1 MVGFSHVINNL
12 KPSKNIKQEEP
23 LPDPDFPEYSTPL
36 VNSSIPDFDFIDE
49 WLKETDSMDTQ
60 VSLKNDEAANGGNP
74 IEVKTELLCSMEI
87 PVVQETCKES
97 IGIDSSIEIALE
109 KVSLVGTSESSDILD
124 MNSEAVVTSGS
135 RDCLLEKNLM
145 VSEGGGNPIEE
156 TDSMDTQVS
165 LKNDEAANGG
175 NPIEVKTE
183 LLGSMEIPV
192 VQETCK
198 ESIGIDS
205 SIEIALEKVSL
216 VGTSESSDILD
227 MNSKAVVTS
236 GSRDCLLE
244 KNLMVSEGGRNPI
257 EETDSMDTQVSLK
270 NDEAANGG
278 NPIEVKTELLGSME
292 IPVVQETCKE
302 SIGIDSSIEIA
313 LEKVSL
319 VGTSESSDILD
330 MNSKA
335 VVTSGSRDCLLEKNL
350 MVSEGGGNPIEET
363 DSMDTQVSLKN
374 DEAANGGNPIEVKT
388 ELLGSMEIPVVQ
400 ETCKESIGIDSSIEI
415 ALEKVSLVGT
425 SESSDILDMNSEAVV
440 TSGSRDCLLENNLMV
455 SEGGGNPIE
464 ETDSMDTQ
472 VSLKNDEAANGGNPI
487 EVKTELLGSMEI
499 PVVQETCKESI
510 GIDSSIEIALE
521 KVSLVGTSES
531 SDILDMNSEAVVTS
545 GSRDCLL
552 EKNLMVSEGGGNPI
566 EETDSMDTQ
575 VSLKNDEAANGG
587 NPIEVK
593 TELLGSME
601 IPVVQETCKESI
613 GIDSSIEIALEK
625 VSLVGTS
632 ESADILDMN
641 SEAVVTSG
649 SRDCLLEKN
658 LMVSEGGGNDV
669 SLVDDPTKSDNNVDE
684 EELIGESD
692 GDEKGFSVKGPI
704 KSKNEV
710 QDLPPVPKVDLTLEP
725 HHQTLPVGV
734 VLTMM
739 DAKVIVEG
747 VEKHNPLNEGSILWI
762 TECRSVLGLVDE
774 IFGPVKNPYYVV
786 RYNSKEEVPAGISEG
801 TLISFVVEFADH
813 VLNDK
818 NIYKKG
824 YDASGENDEELTDEA
839 EFSDD
844 EKEAEYKRMQRMA
857 KRGPSDDKK
866 HGKRDFVEKK
876 KFQQKPRNVNNNQ
889 TSFPPSSVPHHQI
902 HGGSGS
908 SPSPFG
914 TGMTNDFRPPF
925 GPSTAQVPQAH
936 SGPAPQQ
943 HSLRPNMGPA
953 LQQHPMPSNMG
964 PALQQ
969 HLMPSNMGAAQQQHP
984 LPSNMGI
991 AQQQHLRPSNMG
1003 VAQQQHPLPSN
1014 MVWPNG
1020 QPYQQNVGFANGF
1033 PMNAMPYVSY
1043 QQPQPFYQ
1051 PQMFT
1056 GFSSGPP
1063 MPQHYNPSQRP
1074 ILQPMPY
1081 GPSNIPPGMP
1091 PVMPV
1096 FMAQPGFNQGP
1107 IRMGFQGF
1115 PPRPHMNPGEQGVP
1129 PQGSPNE
1136 HHMNVGE
1143 QDTQS
1148 QVQGPSNDQING
1160 VQPPSTQGNFSA
1172 QNRFNNR
1179 GAPRGRRPYR
1189 RGGGRGYQET

>member
-12 KPSKNIKQEEP
+12 KPSKNIKQEEL
-23 LPDPDFPEYSTPL
+23 LPDPDFPEYSIPL

-60 VSLKNDEAANGGNP
+60 VSLKNDEA
-74 IEVKTELLCSMEI
+74 
-87 PVVQETCKES
+87 
-97 IGIDSSIEIALE
+97 D
-109 KVSLVGTSESSDILD
+109 
-124 MNSEAVVTSGS
+124 
-135 RDCLLEKNLM
+135 
-145 VSEGGGNPIEE
+145 
-156 TDSMDTQVS
+156 
-165 LKNDEAANGG
+165 
-175 NPIEVKTE
+175 
-183 LLGSMEIPV
+183 
-192 VQETCK
+192 
-198 ESIGIDS
+198 
-205 SIEIALEKVSL
+205 
-216 VGTSESSDILD
+216 
-227 MNSKAVVTS
+227 
-236 GSRDCLLE
+236 
-244 KNLMVSEGGRNPI
+244 
-257 EETDSMDTQVSLK
+257 
-270 NDEAANGG
+270 
-278 NPIEVKTELLGSME
+278 
-292 IPVVQETCKE
+292 
-302 SIGIDSSIEIA
+302 
-313 LEKVSL
+313 
-319 VGTSESSDILD
+319 
-330 MNSKA
+330 
-335 VVTSGSRDCLLEKNL
+335 
-350 MVSEGGGNPIEET
+350 
-363 DSMDTQVSLKN
+363 
-374 DEAANGGNPIEVKT
+374 
-388 ELLGSMEIPVVQ
+388 
-400 ETCKESIGIDSSIEI
+400 
-415 ALEKVSLVGT
+415 
-425 SESSDILDMNSEAVV
+425 
-440 TSGSRDCLLENNLMV
+440 
-455 SEGGGNPIE
+455 
-464 ETDSMDTQ
+464 
-472 VSLKNDEAANGGNPI
+472 NGGNPI

-552 EKNLMVSEGGGNPI
+552 EKNLMVSEGGGN
-566 EETDSMDTQ
+566 
-575 VSLKNDEAANGG
+575 
-587 NPIEVK
+587 
-593 TELLGSME
+593 
-601 IPVVQETCKESI
+601 
-613 GIDSSIEIALEK
+613 
-625 VSLVGTS
+625 
-632 ESADILDMN
+632 
-641 SEAVVTSG
+641 
-649 SRDCLLEKN
+649 
-658 LMVSEGGGNDV
+658 DV

-684 EELIGESD
+684 GDKKSSEIVKDSKDGDDSSESEDEDEDDDDDEESEDESSSSSDSSDEEEEEEKMADVEEGEIKDLEELIGESD
-692 GDEKGFSVKGPI
+692 GDEEGFSVKGPI

-710 QDLPPVPKVDLTLEP
+710 QDLPPVPKVDVTLEP

-762 TECRSVLGLVDE
+762 TESRSVLGLVDE
-774 IFGPVKNPYYVV
+774 IFGPVKNPYYVI

-801 TLISFVVEFADH
+801 TLISFAVEFADH

-844 EKEAEYKRMQRMA
+844 EKESEYKRMQRMT

-953 LQQHPMPSNMG
+953 LQQHPMPSNIG

-969 HLMPSNMGAAQQQHP
+969 HPMPSNMGAAQQQHPLPSNMGIAQQQHLRPSNMGVTQQQHP

-1014 MVWPNG
+1014 MGIAQQQHLGPSNMGVAQQQHPLPSNMVWPNGQPYQQHPLPSNMGIAQQQHLWPSNMGVAQQQHPLPFNMVWPNG
-1020 QPYQQNVGFANGF
+1020 QPYQQNVGFPNGF

-1056 GFSSGPP
+1056 GFSSGRP
-1063 MPQHYNPSQRP
+1063 MPQHFNPSQRP
-1074 ILQPMPY
+1074 ILQPMLY

-1107 IRMGFQGF
+1107 IPMGFQGF
-1115 PPRPHMNPGEQGVP
+1115 PPCPHMNPGEQGVP
-1129 PQGSPNE
+1129 QGLPNV

-1160 VQPPSTQGNFSA
+1160 VPPPSTQGNFSA

-1189 RGGGRGYQET
+1189 